1 MTSYNISIIPT
12 PAQNFTVQL
21 GQNTLSFKIQW
32 QERFGYFRVDIGKQN
47 GEILTA
53 GRIMN
58 VGVNL
63 LGDLYPSPSTGGYG
77 SLKVVGDIP
86 TPQNFGVANRLVWS
100 NV

>member
-1 MTSYNISIIPT
+1 MASYNISIIPA

-47 GEILTA
+47 GDLLTA

-58 VGVNL
+58 VGVDL
-63 LGDLYPSPSTGGYG
+63 LEDLYPSSTSNSYG
-77 SLKVVGDIP
+77 SLKVSGEIP
-86 TPQNFGVANRLVWS
+86 TPSNFGIDNKLVWS

>member
-1 MTSYNISIIPT
+1 MTSYNISIIPA

-32 QERFGYFRVDIGKQN
+32 QERFGHFRVDIGKQN

-86 TPQNFGVANRLVWS
+86 TPSNFGIDNKLVWS

>member
-1 MTSYNISIIPT
+1 MTSYNISIIPA

-58 VGVNL
+58 VGVDL
-63 LGDLYPSPSTGGYG
+63 LEDLYPSSTSNSYG
-77 SLKVVGDIP
+77 SLQVVGENP
-86 TPQNFGVANRLVWS
+86 TPSNFGIDNKLVWS

>member
-1 MTSYNISIIPT
+1 MASYNISIIPA

-32 QERFGYFRVDIGKQN
+32 QERFGYFRADIGKQN

-58 VGVNL
+58 VGVDL
-63 LGDLYPSPSTGGYG
+63 LQGLYPSSTSNSYG
-77 SLKVVGDIP
+77 SIKVVGDIP
-86 TPQNFGVANRLVWS
+86 TPSNFGIDNKLVWS
-100 NV
+100 DV

>member
-1 MTSYNISIIPT
+1 MASYNISIIPA

-58 VGVNL
+58 VGVDL
-63 LGDLYPSPSTGGYG
+63 LDDLYPSSTSNSYG
-77 SLKVVGDIP
+77 SLQVVGENP
-86 TPQNFGVANRLVWS
+86 TPSNFGIDNKLVWS